1 MIRHLFKLIW
11 NRKKSNFLLITEIF
25 FCFLVLFGVL
35 SLVTYNVRNYT
46 KPLGFEHEDVWLVT
60 MRPNSDSIAENRQQ
74 LEQVLQ
80 RVRAFPEVEHAA
92 FTSSNAPFAFSQMSN
107 NLSYG
112 NVKDLQADN
121 YDVHDDY
128 DKVMRLNITE
138 GRWFGPQDNASHH
151 SPIVINKMLKE
162 KLFGQE
168 EAVGKLIP
176 MNDTTNYV
184 VVGVT
189 DYFRASS
196 EFAAEDP
203 AYFNRINMEKS
214 PDFFWNELLV
224 RVKPG
229 TGVAFEERMVK
240 QIGSIGKNWT
250 VEVSTLEKMR
260 QNKAKLTLAPLIAL
274 GLVCGFLIFNV
285 ALGLFGVLWHNISR
299 RNGEIGLRRALGAA
313 STQIYWQF
321 IGEVLVLATFGLL
334 LGTFFAVQFPLLQV
348 FQVESEVYFI
358 ALLSAVSII
367 YLLTAVCSFYP
378 SRQAASIHPAMA
390 LHEE

>member
-60 MRPNSDSIAENRQQ
+60 MRPSTDSTAENRQQ

-80 RVRAFPEVEHAA
+80 RVQAFPEVQHVSL
-92 FTSSNAPFAFSQMSN
+92 TSSNAPFAFSQMMD

-112 NVKDLQADN
+112 NVKDVQTDV
-121 YDVHDDY
+121 YDVQDDY
-128 DKVMRLNITE
+128 ADVMQLEVSE
-138 GRWFGPQDNASHH
+138 GRWFGPQDDASHH
-151 SPIVINKMLKE
+151 RPIVINKLLKE

-176 MNDTTNYV
+176 ISDTSNYV

-196 EFAAEDP
+196 EFAAESP
-203 AYFNRINMEKS
+203 ALFNRINMQKK

-229 TGVAFEERMVK
+229 TGVAFEEKMVR
-240 QIGSIGKNWT
+240 QITSIGKNWT

-260 QNKAKLTLAPLIAL
+260 QNKAKLTLAPMIAL
-274 GLVCGFLIFNV
+274 GFICGFLILNV

-313 STQIYWQF
+313 SSQIYWQF

-334 LGTFFAVQFPLLQV
+334 LGVFFAVQFPLLQV
-348 FQVESEVYFI
+348 FQIESEVYFI
-358 ALLSAVSII
+358 ALLSAVGII
-367 YLLTAVCSFYP
+367 YLLTAVCAFYP
-378 SRQAASIHPAMA
+378 SRQAAGIHPAMA